1 MTHPF
6 LFLKLLDEGKVLKL
20 ACFLETAGGGDKG
33 KGCGAVGDAVGSESD
48 PFLRGFNLRSTAGGV
63 TSLEGE
69 NTEFGVRGDFSTVVA
84 G

>member
-20 ACFLETAGGGDKG
+20 AFLDTAGGGERG
-33 KGCGAVGDAVGSESD
+33 KGCGVVGDAVGSESD
-48 PFLRGFNLRSTAGGV
+48 PFLRGFSLRSTAGGV

-69 NTEFGVRGDFSTVVA
+69 NTEFGVRGDFSTVA